1 MSVEGHVKLQMKSSS
16 LGSYTGGLLADKR
29 HGQGTLVQE
38 GLLRRYTGAWHHG
51 AKHGHGREESGGE
64 DDIEVYEGG
73 YYQGLREGRGV
84 QEMRDGSCYYG
95 LWKCGNRDGP
105 GLLVEFD
112 KFTQRARYSKVL
124 YEEDE
129 LKQKS
134 EDQVTEPQELVE
146 VYAPAFHLFH
156 Q

>member
-1 MSVEGHVKLQMKSSS
+1 MYEGRF
-16 LGSYTGGLLADKR
+16 Y
-29 HGQGTLVQE
+29 HGQ
-38 GLLRRYTGAWHHG
+38 
-51 AKHGHGREESGGE
+51 
-64 DDIEVYEGG
+64 
-73 YYQGLREGRGV
+73 REGKGV
-84 QEMRDGSCYYG
+84 LEMKDGSCYYG

-134 EDQVTEPQELVE
+134 EEQLMEPQEMI
-146 VYAPAFHLFH
+146 
-156 Q
+156 

>member
-1 MSVEGHVKLQMKSSS
+1 
-16 LGSYTGGLLADKR
+16 
-29 HGQGTLVQE
+29 
-38 GLLRRYTGAWHHG
+38 
-51 AKHGHGREESGGE
+51 
-64 DDIEVYEGG
+64 VYEGRFYHG
-73 YYQGLREGRGV
+73 QREGKGV
-84 QEMRDGSCYYG
+84 LEMKDGSCYYG

-134 EDQVTEPQELVE
+134 EEQLTEPQELVE
-146 VYAPAFHLFH
+146 AYAPAFHLFH
-156 Q
+156 QCNINHEEYTDKKFTPGISKVLDFTNTKSVQAS